1 MLHTF
6 LDILSDAAVDTVKL
20 IPFLFVTYWL
30 MEYFEGKAASRSTR
44 LLLRVGPF
52 GPAAGAAVGVI
63 PQCGFS
69 AAAASLY
76 AGGLIS
82 TGTLLSV
89 FLSTSDEMLPIFLSE
104 HVAAG
109 TLGRVLLAKAVIG
122 VLTGMA
128 VDGVLRLRRYGDDK
142 HIHDLCDNEHCG
154 CEDEAEPAGLR
165 AVTRS
170 ALVHTLNITAFVFAI
185 SLVLGALIDWAGVGT
200 IESVLTDRPV
210 VGVCLS
216 ALIGLIPNCAASVTI
231 TQLYLSR
238 MLTAGQM
245 MAGLLVGAGV
255 GLLVL
260 FRTSRHWKE
269 NLKFTVLLYVRG
281 VAWGLLFELL
291 HLSF

>member
-1 MLHTF
+1 MLHAF
-6 LDILSDAAVDTVKL
+6 LAVLSDAAVDTVKL

-30 MEYFEGKAASRSTR
+30 MEFFEARAEGHSTR

-52 GPAAGAAVGVI
+52 GPAAGAAVGVV

-104 HVAAG
+104 HVPVA

-142 HIHDLCDNEHCG
+142 HIHDLCAQEHCG
-154 CEDEAEPAGLR
+154 CDTEAEPASLG

-170 ALVHTLNITAFVFAI
+170 ALTHTLNIVAFVFAI
-185 SLVLGALIDWAGVGT
+185 SLVLGALIDWAGVSAV
-200 IESVLTDRPV
+200 ERVLTNRPV
-210 VGVCLS
+210 IGVCLS
-216 ALIGLIPNCAASVTI
+216 ALIGLIPNCGASVAI
-231 TQLYLSR
+231 TQLYLQGS
-238 MLTAGQM
+238 LAAGPM
-245 MAGLLVGAGV
+245 MAGLLVSGGM

-260 FRTSRHWKE
+260 FRTNRDMRQ
-269 NLKFTVLLYVRG
+269 NLVITAFVYVVGVVLGLV
-281 VAWGLLFELL
+281 VAGLGIIF
-291 HLSF
+291 

>member
-6 LDILSDAAVDTVKL
+6 WQIFSDAALDTVKL
-20 IPFLFVTYWL
+20 VPFLFVTYWL
-30 MEYFEGKAASRSTR
+30 MEFFEARAEGHSTR

-104 HVAAG
+104 HVPMA

-142 HIHDLCDNEHCG
+142 HIHDLCESEHCG
-154 CEDEAEPAGLR
+154 CEREPEPASLG

-170 ALVHTLNITAFVFAI
+170 ALIHTLNITAFVFAV
-185 SLVLGALIDWAGVGT
+185 SLVIAALMEGVGAGA
-200 IESVLTDRPV
+200 IERVLTNRPV

-216 ALIGLIPNCAASVTI
+216 ALIGLIPNCAASVMI

-238 MLTAGQM
+238 LLTAGQM

-269 NLKFTVLLYVRG
+269 NLKFTALLYASG

>member
-6 LDILSDAAVDTVKL
+6 LNILSDAAVDTVKL

-30 MEYFEGKAASRSTR
+30 MEYFEAKAASHSTR

-154 CEDEAEPAGLR
+154 CETEAEPAGVG

-185 SLVLGALIDWAGVGT
+185 SLVLGALIDWAGVSA
-200 IESVLTDRPV
+200 IEGFLTNRPV

-269 NLKFTVLLYVRG
+269 NLKFTVLLYASG

>member
-1 MLHTF
+1 
-6 LDILSDAAVDTVKL
+6 
-20 IPFLFVTYWL
+20 
-30 MEYFEGKAASRSTR
+30 
-44 LLLRVGPF
+44 
-52 GPAAGAAVGVI
+52 
-63 PQCGFS
+63 
-69 AAAASLY
+69 
-76 AGGLIS
+76 
-82 TGTLLSV
+82 
-89 FLSTSDEMLPIFLSE
+89 MLPIFLSE

-269 NLKFTVLLYVRG
+269 NLKFTVLLYVSG